1 MREEN
6 ANINYSISQKDK
18 SRHTQRHK
26 TAAITQ
32 QTSASGD
39 FYSNVSQLIEGHDGA
54 EHFNEILDSK
64 AKCKDREKM
73 LFINVCKWLWSW
85 NVGVKHKC

>member
-39 FYSNVSQLIEGHDGA
+39 FYSNVSQLIEGHD
-54 EHFNEILDSK
+54 
-64 AKCKDREKM
+64 
-73 LFINVCKWLWSW
+73 
-85 NVGVKHKC
+85 